1 MQPSV
6 EEPTEKYPQEYVP
19 SSGELLKQ
27 NSIRIS
33 FLSRGC
39 LIDIGCKTI
48 PFENIEIAM
57 KALNE
62 YVADPYTQTKI
73 WEKILN

>member
-27 NSIRIS
+27 NIIRIS

-62 YVADPYTQTKI
+62 YVADPYTQRKI

>member
-1 MQPSV
+1 METSV
-6 EEPTEKYPQEYVP
+6 QEPIENYPKEYVP
-19 SSGELLKQ
+19 STSELLKQ
-27 NSIRIS
+27 HAIRIS

-39 LIDIGCKTI
+39 LIEVGCKTI
-48 PFENIEIAM
+48 PFENIEVAM